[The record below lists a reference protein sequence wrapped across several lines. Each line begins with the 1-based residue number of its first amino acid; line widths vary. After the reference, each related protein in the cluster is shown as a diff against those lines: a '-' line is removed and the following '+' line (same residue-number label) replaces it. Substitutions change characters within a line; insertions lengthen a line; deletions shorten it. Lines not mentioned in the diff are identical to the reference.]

1 LTTGQSSFLYF
12 QEKDWEG
19 LSPFFMPKKGGKGM
33 RIQTN
38 KGKLIDILQES
49 DLGDYKASGD
59 RIRALCPVHKGDH
72 QKSLSV
78 NRSNGWGSCFN
89 CKATVLIR
97 EFNPDA
103 AGDLLRKYQPVTMES
118 DPLSDEPEEAE
129 EVGLEPVLP
138 RKKPA
143 ARPAISWQ
151 QDECV
156 ALLRQSDLLCQ
167 ALFDYHLA
175 DCWQAQAYLE
185 SRHIP
190 LEIADQERLAYF
202 PKELLGRYFPDQAA
216 LARWS
221 ERLLFPL
228 TSPTGRGF
236 AGRSLWHWQLHIDEA
251 THKAM
256 LDEPGAPQRWLKT
269 NPAGWFCAPPVEF
282 GDRLILVE
290 GPFDRLALLAAGF
303 ASNEVVALVGTT
315 LQPDWLPEHVRHVI
329 LALDGD
335 DAGIASILRLVD
347 LIADDDPE
355 RELYLC
361 PPPTDDCGKDWSER
375 WSRYGADG
383 LAEILRTF
391 DLIA

>member
-1 LTTGQSSFLYF
+1 
-12 QEKDWEG
+12 
-19 LSPFFMPKKGGKGM
+19 M
-33 RIQTN
+33 RIQTS
-38 KGKLIDILQES
+38 KGKQIDILMES

-59 RIRALCPVHKGDH
+59 RIRALCPVHGSDS
-72 QKSLSV
+72 QKSLSI
-78 NRSNGWGSCFN
+78 NRETGWGQCFN
-89 CKATVLIR
+89 AACRATVLIR
-97 EFNPDA
+97 ELNPKVA
-103 AGDLLRKYQPVTMES
+103 SDLLRRYSSLPSDS
-118 DPLSDEPEEAE
+118 DPLSDEREDMEEEFEPER
-129 EVGLEPVLP
+129 EPP
-138 RKKPA
+138 HKKPA
-143 ARPAISWQ
+143 PRPAVNWQ
-151 QDECV
+151 QNECA
-156 ALLRQSDLLCQ
+156 ALLKQNDLLCQ
-167 ALFDYHLA
+167 ALFDYHVA

-185 SRHIP
+185 SRAIP

-202 PKELLGRYFPDQAA
+202 PNELLLRTFPDQPA

-236 AGRSLWHWQLHIDEA
+236 AGRSLWHWQLNIDEE

-303 ASNEVVALVGTT
+303 ASHEVVALVGTT
-315 LQPDWLPEHVRHVI
+315 LQPEWLPEQVRHIV

-335 DAGIASILRLVD
+335 DAGMAAILRLVE

-355 RELYLC
+355 RELSIC
-361 PPPTDDCGKDWSER
+361 PPPTDDQRGKDWSER
-375 WSRYGADG
+375 WRRYGADG
-383 LAEILRTF
+383 LAELLSTF
-391 DLIA
+391 DLIP

>member
-1 LTTGQSSFLYF
+1 
-12 QEKDWEG
+12 
-19 LSPFFMPKKGGKGM
+19 M
-33 RIQTN
+33 RIQTKN
-38 KGKLIDILQES
+38 GKQIDILQES

-59 RIRALCPVHKGDH
+59 RIRALCSVHKGDR

-78 NRSNGWGSCFN
+78 NRSNGWGHCHNASCN
-89 CKATVLIR
+89 ATVLIQ
-97 EFNPDA
+97 EFNRKVAD
-103 AGDLLRKYQPVTMES
+103 DLLKKYQAVAAEP
-118 DPLSDEPEEAE
+118 DPLPEEPEDVE
-129 EVGLEPVLP
+129 EFEPEPELP

-143 ARPAISWQ
+143 VRPAISWQ

-167 ALFDYHLA
+167 ALFDYHIA
-175 DCWQAQAYLE
+175 DCWQAQAYLAT
-185 SRHIP
+185 RAIP
-190 LEIADQERLAYF
+190 LEIADQERLAYL
-202 PKELLGRYFPDQAA
+202 PRELLHRAFPEQPA

-236 AGRSLWHWQLHIDEA
+236 AGRSLWHWQLNIDEA

-256 LDEPGAPQRWLKT
+256 LDEPGSPPRWLKT
-269 NPAGWFCAPPVEF
+269 NPAGWFCAPPIEF

-315 LQPDWLPEHVRHVI
+315 LQPEWLPEPVKHLV

-335 DAGIASILRLVD
+335 AGGVEAMWRLVNLLD
-347 LIADDDPE
+347 EDE
-355 RELYLC
+355 REISLC
-361 PPPTDDCGKDWSER
+361 PPPDDQRGKDWSER
-375 WSRYGADG
+375 WRRYGADG
-383 LAEILRTF
+383 LAELLSTF
-391 DLIA
+391 DLIP

>member
-1 LTTGQSSFLYF
+1 
-12 QEKDWEG
+12 
-19 LSPFFMPKKGGKGM
+19 M
-33 RIQTN
+33 RVQTN
-38 KGKLIDILQES
+38 KGKQIDILMES

-59 RIRALCPVHKGDH
+59 RIRALCPVHGSDS
-72 QKSLSV
+72 QRSLSIT
-78 NRSNGWGSCFN
+78 RSTGWGHCYNASCN
-89 CKATVLIR
+89 ATVLIQ
-97 EFNPDA
+97 EFNREVA
-103 AGDLLRKYQPVTMES
+103 HDLLKKYQAVAVEPDLLTEGPEDVEEF
-118 DPLSDEPEEAE
+118 EPEPE
-129 EVGLEPVLP
+129 LP

-143 ARPAISWQ
+143 ARPATSWQ
-151 QDECV
+151 QDECA
-156 ALLRQSDLLCQ
+156 ALLRQSDLLCR

-190 LEIADQERLAYF
+190 LEVADQERLAYLPRELFNHAF
-202 PKELLGRYFPDQAA
+202 PEQPA

-256 LDEPGAPQRWLKT
+256 LDEPGSPPRWLKT

-282 GDRLILVE
+282 GDRVILVE

-303 ASNEVVALVGTT
+303 SSSEVVALVGTT
-315 LQPDWLPEHVRHVI
+315 LLPEWLPEQVRHVI

-335 DAGIASILRLVD
+335 EAGVAATFRLVE
-347 LIADDDPE
+347 LITQGDPE
-355 RELYLC
+355 RELSLC
-361 PPPTDDCGKDWSER
+361 PPPIDDQCGKDWSER

-383 LAEILRTF
+383 LAQLLNTL
-391 DLIA
+391 DLIP